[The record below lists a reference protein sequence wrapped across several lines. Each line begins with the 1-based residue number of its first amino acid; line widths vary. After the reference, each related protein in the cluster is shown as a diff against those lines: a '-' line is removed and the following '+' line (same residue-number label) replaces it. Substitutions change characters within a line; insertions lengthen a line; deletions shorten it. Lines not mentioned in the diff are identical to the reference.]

1 MSDATSP
8 VSTGDARVPPEVPG
22 FDLIRPIGKGGFGE
36 VWLAANRATGRL
48 RAVKLIA
55 AARPGTVGMAAR
67 EVTSIIRLEANLHRQ
82 HPNLVNIHHVGECP
96 GHIFFV
102 MDLADD
108 LTGTPGSADPS
119 YRPATLQSRLQAGPL
134 PPEECKRRVS
144 ELLAGLAALH
154 DAGMVHR
161 DVKPANCL
169 FVGGELRLADFGLL
183 TEADRQMSHVGTE
196 SYMPPDGRMDARA
209 DVYAAGLT
217 VYEMITGL
225 PVTCFPSLGDHAEK
239 FADDPILQRLNRLV
253 LRACQTAS
261 DARYQ
266 NAQEML
272 GELTRT
278 PPTGGKWSLHHRG
291 WIGVCMA
298 CLLLAIVMTIAQRWT
313 SRVER
318 VRVNFVTEP
327 FEATIQ
333 LDGVPLVRP
342 DGMPYTTPCT
352 IPDLPAR
359 SHQIVFQHPPLP
371 DLDVGRVDFR
381 NSRDI
386 EAHWDSM
393 LAPNAPANPRPEQDQ
408 NHRHGIGASL

>member
-1 MSDATSP
+1 VSDATSLFSTSDGR
-8 VSTGDARVPPEVPG
+8 VSPEVPG

-36 VWLAANRATGRL
+36 VWLAANRATGRF
-48 RAVKLIA
+48 RAVKIIA
-55 AARPGTVGMAAR
+55 TARPGIIDLAGR

-82 HPNLVNIHHVGECP
+82 HPNLVHIHHVGECP

-108 LTGTPGSADPS
+108 LMGTPGSADPS

-134 PPEECKRRVS
+134 PPEECQRRIG

-183 TEADRQMSHVGTE
+183 TEADRQMSRVGTE

-225 PVTCFPSLGDHAEK
+225 PTTCFPSLGDQAEK

-253 LRACQTAS
+253 LRACQTAP

-266 NAQEML
+266 NAREML
-272 GELTRT
+272 GELNRAQ
-278 PPTGGKWSLHHRG
+278 PTKAKWSFRRRG
-291 WIGVCMA
+291 WIGACVA
-298 CLLLAIVMTIAQRWT
+298 CLLIAMVLTIVYRWT
-313 SRVER
+313 NRVER

-333 LDGVPLVRP
+333 LDGVPLLKP
-342 DGMPYTTPCT
+342 DGTPYTTPCT
-352 IPDLPAR
+352 IPDLPAG
-359 SHQIVFQHPPLP
+359 SHQVVFQYPPLP

-381 NSRDI
+381 DSRDI
-386 EAHWDSM
+386 ESHWDSS
-393 LAPNAPANPRPEQDQ
+393 PAGEKAESPPRG
-408 NHRHGIGASL
+408 R

>member
-1 MSDATSP
+1 M
-8 VSTGDARVPPEVPG
+8 PG
-22 FDLIRPIGKGGFGE
+22 FDLIRPVGKGGFGE
-36 VWLAANRATGRL
+36 VWLAANHATGRL
-48 RAVKLIA
+48 RAVKIIA
-55 AARPGTVGMAAR
+55 AARSGNTDPAAR
-67 EVTSIIRLEANLHRQ
+67 EITSVIRLEANLRRQ

-108 LTGTPGSADPS
+108 LTGAPGSADPS

-134 PPEECKRRVS
+134 PPDECQRRTG

-183 TEADRQMSHVGTE
+183 TDADRQMSRVGTE

-225 PVTCFPSLGDHAEK
+225 PATCFPSLGDHSEK
-239 FADDPILQRLNRLV
+239 FADDPILQSLNQLA
-253 LRACQTAS
+253 LKACQAAPH
-261 DARYQ
+261 ARFG
-266 NAQEML
+266 NAREML
-272 GELTRT
+272 GELTSPQPAEPR
-278 PPTGGKWSLHHRG
+278 WSLRRRG
-291 WIGVCMA
+291 WIGVCAA
-298 CLLLAIVMTIAQRWT
+298 CLLLTIILTIVYRWT
-313 SRVER
+313 IQAEQVP
-318 VRVNFVTEP
+318 VNFITEP

-333 LDGVPLVRP
+333 LDGVQLLKP
-342 DGMPYTTPCT
+342 DGTPYTTPCT

-359 SHQIVFQHPPLP
+359 SHRIVFRRPPLP
-371 DLDVGRVDFR
+371 DLDAGQVDFR
-381 NSRDI
+381 NFRDVHV
-386 EAHWDSM
+386 HWNSKPTRD
-393 LAPNAPANPRPEQDQ
+393 E
-408 NHRHGIGASL
+408 